1 MTRFLIN
8 TLLYALLCMATVEQT
23 AGQHSGKESLQEV
36 FHILSDEI
44 PGIRNATILAGERLT
59 ELQEKGY
66 LLATTDSIVLKGDE
80 IAIYLTPGQQF
91 YYKIN
96 NLLISDMAL
105 YGSDIQYLTQADPV
119 TFEIFESELRRII
132 DFYATKGYPFAR
144 IEKQNVQVTGNE
156 IWLDLEANPSERI
169 LFDTIS
175 IVGDAR
181 LNSYFMENFLGIVA
195 GNLYNEKLV
204 NEAEQ
209 KLQELDF
216 AELTGPV
223 QLSFSPGLAKMLLP
237 LKNVPSNRFD
247 GIAGFAGGSD
257 PETPFQ
263 VTGLLNLYLSNAM
276 GMGENIDIEW
286 QGPGS
291 GTQILNLKGSYPYPL
306 MLPLETELMFALHK
320 QDSSWLQMQLKP
332 ALFFHISSGSKI
344 GVFWHYT
351 ANNLISTR
359 DRQTI
364 NNTTPNLDFRMNL
377 YGLEYRYRTRAFY
390 RQLLQDGFTTN
401 LSASAGIRNI
411 IINNN
416 LPEDTY
422 DDTEMRKTRV
432 NILTH
437 VEKRWQTGAR
447 ATLSVGNRTG
457 YLNGR
462 NIPRN
467 QLFLLGGFATL
478 RGFDELSIAASA
490 YSMADIE
497 FRFFT
502 APQSFFS
509 VFANGGWY
517 QQEFDGNLF
526 NDYPVGMGVGLNLQT
541 PAGMFSINLAMGF
554 REDVAPEFRNAKV
567 HVGYISTF

>member
-1 MTRFLIN
+1 MTRFRIN
-8 TLLYALLCMATVEQT
+8 ILLCALLCMAAVDQT
-23 AGQHSGKESLQEV
+23 SGQQSGNDSLQEV
-36 FHILSDEI
+36 FYIPSDEI
-44 PGIRNATILAGERLT
+44 QGVNNAKVLAGERIS
-59 ELQEKGY
+59 ELHKKGY
-66 LLATTDSIVLKGDE
+66 LTANIDSIVLINDE
-80 IAIYLTPGQQF
+80 IAVYLTRGQQF
-91 YYKIN
+91 FYKVN

-105 YGSDIQYLTQADPV
+105 YGANIQHLTKAVPVSFKNFEADL
-119 TFEIFESELRRII
+119 SRII
-132 DFYATKGYPFAR
+132 DFYATQGHPFAR
-144 IEKQNVQVTGNE
+144 IEKQNVQVAGNK
-156 IWLDLEANPSERI
+156 IFLDLEANPSESI
-169 LFDTIS
+169 LFDTIT
-175 IVGDAR
+175 IAGDAK
-181 LNSYFMENFLGIVA
+181 LNNYFIENFLGIVA

-223 QLSFSPGLAKMLLP
+223 QLSFSPGLATLLLP

-291 GTQILNLKGSYPYPL
+291 GTQILNLKGSYPYPFR
-306 MLPLETELMFALHK
+306 LPLETELMFALHK
-320 QDSSWLQMQLKP
+320 QDSSWLQMQFKP
-332 ALFFHISSGSKI
+332 ALFFNISSGSKI

-351 ANNLISTR
+351 ANNLINTR
-359 DRQTI
+359 DLQ
-364 NNTTPNLDFRMNL
+364 NVDNTTPNLDFRMNL
-377 YGLEYRYRTRAFY
+377 YGLEYRFSTPAFY
-390 RQLLQDGFTTN
+390 RQLLQEGFSSN
-401 LSASAGIRNI
+401 LIASAGIRKI

-416 LPEDTY
+416 LPEDIY
-422 DDTEMRKTRV
+422 DETEMRKTRV

-462 NIPRN
+462 NLPRN
-467 QLFLLGGFATL
+467 QLFLLGGFTSL

-517 QQEFDGNLF
+517 QQENDGDFF

-541 PAGMFSINLAMGF
+541 PAGMFSINLAVGF
-554 REDVAPEFRNAKV
+554 RKNVAPEFRNAKV